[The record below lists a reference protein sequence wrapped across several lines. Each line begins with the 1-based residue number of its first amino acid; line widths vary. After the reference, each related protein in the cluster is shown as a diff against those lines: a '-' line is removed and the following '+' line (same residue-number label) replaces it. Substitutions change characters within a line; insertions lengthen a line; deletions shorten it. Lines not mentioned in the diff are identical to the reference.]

1 MDTAAGEYATAIEGG
16 RVAVQEPGV
25 PGKDNFI
32 EYQDARDFLAAA
44 YELLRATTRVE
55 LTPDGRAAFDKLRTE
70 IFATLDP
77 PDQNHPLPASDVKAL
92 IERAERGLSG

>member
-1 MDTAAGEYATAIEGG
+1 MAPA
-16 RVAVQEPGV
+16 
-25 PGKDNFI
+25 
-32 EYQDARDFLAAA
+32 
-44 YELLRATTRVE
+44 VE

-77 PDQNHPLPASDVKAL
+77 PDPNRPVPATEVKAL